1 MCQFHFLPPVIKP
14 AWTSIIRHCSFVYR
28 CFFLCF
34 CVLFYFVYYFICLIH
49 CSREKCWL
57 LLLKS
62 TAQAKIFWKMLTFW
76 RFSIK
81 FYQFTTFYHF
91 LFQKLIFPYL
101 PAVSIGATGEK
112 IWSLE
117 HFLSRFFCYIVLLLI
132 TKFIVFSWYNH

>member
-1 MCQFHFLPPVIKP
+1 MDQHYKALFLCL
-14 AWTSIIRHCSFVYR
+14 SLFFSL
-28 CFFLCF
+28 FLCF
-34 CVLFYFVYYFICLIH
+34 VLFCLLFH
-49 CSREKCWL
+49 LFNSWL
-57 LLLKS
+57 AWKMLTIIAEIYGAGKNFL
-62 TAQAKIFWKMLTFW
+62 KMLTFW